1 MMINNFLKNKFK
13 LKEIFFYLV
22 IIAVFYMFIFS
33 IFGCAT
39 TKGNSKISTTPSEPT
54 RISNISIEKDSI
66 TISATKPFIYTIYQ
80 SDPYRLTIDIPDVS
94 IGTYKQKIISQK
106 GGITEVIPVQIDS
119 PSLMSRIDIV
129 LEAPSSFEQ
138 DYTNN
143 SLIIKLKEGVF
154 AKAFLNPAV
163 FEKEEVKVA
172 EVKEEATEIEEN
184 PLVEK
189 RSNPPP
195 NPLPKAKEITD
206 VSIEKAKKGAR
217 VIIKGNGSM
226 TPNIFPL
233 GNRLVID
240 VYDVLL
246 NAKIPAYVVSPL
258 KDIRTA
264 KHEDRVRIVLDLK
277 EGTSFDVSSMGDSIT
292 VALAAEGAEPSEVLA
307 EKKPFK
313 EEITEREAPTA
324 RLREREI
331 INHRCEDYLA
341 GREKVNFDFQ
351 DQDIVPI
358 LRLFADISG
367 CNMFI
372 HPDVKGRA
380 TMKFKD
386 VPWDQA
392 LDTLLKTFSL
402 GKSIEGNIIRIAP
415 HAVFTKES
423 EEKAKAMEAIAKAE
437 PLETRVF
444 LISYADVEKAKDA
457 IMNAK
462 LMSPRGSIN
471 VDKRTST
478 MLVKDIPSVFPEI
491 EKFLLTF
498 DKPTPQVLI
507 EARIVEVS
515 SNSMKDL
522 GIQWG
527 IRYNAENTLST
538 IGGSP
543 ILGTGAFTGNN
554 FMVDLPSGQAG
565 EGSGSGITFGFLNPA
580 RTFGLD
586 LQLSALQTLGKS
598 KIISSPKIVT
608 LDNVTA
614 RIMQGEEIPYPV
626 VTGEGN
632 VSASFKPVAIS
643 IEVTPHITPTNSIM
657 MNIVTT
663 KEDFKEFVQIGQ
675 GYAPRTTKV
684 EGKTNVLV
692 QDSETIVI
700 GGVYKKKESESERGV
715 PGLMKIPLFGWL
727 FKNKN
732 VSEDTS
738 ELLIFITPKII
749 QKAEE
754 TTKIERIQ

>member
-1 MMINNFLKNKFK
+1 MIKFLKSMKRFK
-13 LKEIFFYLV
+13 CKEKLFYIVIFNVFLIV
-22 IIAVFYMFIFS
+22 IY
-33 IFGCAT
+33 GCAT
-39 TKGNSKISTTPSEPT
+39 TKGS
-54 RISNISIEKDSI
+54 SNISKVQPEPTLLTNINIDKDSVS
-66 TISATKPFIYTIYQ
+66 ISATKPFIYTIYQ
-80 SDPYRLTIDIPDVS
+80 NDPYRITVDMPNVLLGTLT
-94 IGTYKQKIISQK
+94 QKIVSQK
-106 GGITEVIPVQIDS
+106 GGITEVIPSQINSPTVLSRVEIVFES
-119 PSLMSRIDIV
+119 PSNIDHDFI
-129 LEAPSSFEQ
+129 
-138 DYTNN
+138 NN
-143 SLIIKLKEGVF
+143 SLIIKIKQAEFNKSFV
-154 AKAFLNPAV
+154 KPAV
-163 FEKEEVKVA
+163 FEKEEIKVS
-172 EVKEEATEIEEN
+172 ELKDESLKKEEPLIERKASPPTN
-184 PLVEK
+184 PLKKANEITEFKVEK
-189 RSNPPP
+189 A
-195 NPLPKAKEITD
+195 L
-206 VSIEKAKKGAR
+206 KGAS
-217 VIIKGNGSM
+217 VVIKGDGSL
-226 TPNIFPL
+226 TPNVFPL

-240 VYDVLL
+240 IYDVILA
-246 NAKIPAYVVSPL
+246 AKIPPYIISPL

-277 EGTSFDVSSMGDSIT
+277 EGTTYDVSSIGDSII
-292 VALAAEGAEPSEVLA
+292 VALATEGAEPSEVLA
-307 EKKPFK
+307 EKKAVEK
-313 EEITEREAPTA
+313 EAEVEIGKPSTI
-324 RLREREI
+324 LREREVL
-331 INHRCEDYLA
+331 NHRCEDYLA
-341 GREKVNFDFQ
+341 GKEKVNFDFQ

-367 CNMFI
+367 CNIFI

-402 GKSIEGNIIRIAP
+402 GRSVEGNIIRIAP
-415 HAVFTKES
+415 HTVFTKES
-423 EEKAKAMEAIAKAE
+423 EEKAKALEAMSRAE
-437 PLETRVF
+437 PLEAKVF
-444 LISYADVEKAKDA
+444 LISYADVDKAKEA
-457 IMNAK
+457 IVNSK
-462 LMSPRGSIN
+462 LLSARGSIN

-478 MLVKDIPSVFPEI
+478 LFVKDIPAVFPEI
-491 EKFLLTF
+491 EKFLSTF
-498 DKPTPQVLI
+498 DRPTPQVLI

-527 IRYNAENTLST
+527 IKLNAQNTLSSF
-538 IGGSP
+538 GGSP

-554 FMVDLPSGQAG
+554 FIVDLPSGQAG

-580 RTFGLD
+580 RTVGLD

-657 MNIVTT
+657 MNILTT

-692 QDSETIVI
+692 QDGETIVI

-715 PGLMKIPLFGWL
+715 PGIMKIPLIGWL
-727 FKNKN
+727 FKSKN

-738 ELLIFITPKII
+738 ELLIFITPKIV

-754 TTKIERIQ
+754 TVGVEKAQ